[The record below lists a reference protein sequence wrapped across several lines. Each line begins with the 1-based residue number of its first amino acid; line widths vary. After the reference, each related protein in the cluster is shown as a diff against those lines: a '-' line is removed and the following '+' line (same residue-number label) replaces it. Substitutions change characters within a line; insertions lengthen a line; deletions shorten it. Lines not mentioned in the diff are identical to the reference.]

1 MDSET
6 SYGQVLSV
14 TPAPVNEAHASPGQQ
29 ATALLSILLLEDG
42 PPPKIDQPEDDL
54 NNEDHQ

>member
-1 MDSET
+1 MV
-6 SYGQVLSV
+6 QVLSV

-54 NNEDHQ
+54 NNEASMRL